1 MTMRISLSGALLA
14 VSIAAATAPAPA
26 RAQTAAAVPAGD
38 GRDIVAVACTQCHNL
53 NPLTAMRDG
62 PAGWKR
68 HVHNMVLRGAQ
79 LAPRD
84 IDTVLQYLNTNF
96 GPGQSLPPA
105 KPITLTAGAGK
116 ELVETRCALCHDLER
131 VTAAKR
137 QKREWPGVVANMFDR
152 FGLAAPDEASAISS
166 YLAANYGTD

>member
-1 MTMRISLSGALLA
+1 MTMRISLSGALLM
-14 VSIAAATAPAPA
+14 VCVAAAAAPA
-26 RAQTAAAVPAGD
+26 RAQTATALPAGE
-38 GRDIVAVACTQCHNL
+38 GRDIVAVACTQCHTL

-62 PAGWKR
+62 PVGWKR
-68 HVHNMVLRGAQ
+68 HVYNMVIRGAQ
-79 LAPRD
+79 LTPREV
-84 IDTVLQYLNTNF
+84 DTVLQYLNTNF

-105 KPITLTAGAGK
+105 KPITLAAGAGK

-137 QKREWPGVVANMFDR
+137 QKRDWPGVVANMFDR
-152 FGLAAPDEASAISS
+152 FGLAAPDEAIAISS